1 MILDNIKNAARYEAL
16 PYVVRALSYAE
27 KYSDESTP
35 IGRHEI
41 DEKLAAVYNSYM
53 TTLPEA
59 DKYENHREW
68 IDVQYVI
75 EGVEEIR
82 VCPREGMEPATEF
95 DVPADYE
102 FCKSPEHYTSLILK
116 AGDFAV
122 LWPDETHSPQLAAN
136 GEPAK
141 VRKIIFK
148 VKE

>member
-1 MILDNIKNAARYEAL
+1 MIIDNIKNAARYEAM
-16 PYVVRALSYAE
+16 PFITRALSYAE
-27 KYSDESTP
+27 KYSDETLE
-35 IGRHEI
+35 IGRYEI
-41 DEKLAAVYNSYM
+41 DDKLAAVVNSYM
-53 TTLPEA
+53 TAPPEP

-82 VCPREGMEPATEF
+82 VCPREGMEPATVF

-102 FCKSPEHYTSLILK
+102 FCKTPEHYTSLVLK

-136 GEPAK
+136 GEPCRT
-141 VRKIIFK
+141 RKIIFK
-148 VKE
+148 VKA